1 VKRLLVAGV
10 VFVFL
15 VFGLWIIAVPE
26 SLMTSL
32 IEGSMHDSN
41 VRLGVADMHKGLFYN
56 FTCGSITLTK
66 NDKQLLSF
74 ENIKGKINPLSL
86 LLLKLNVTFNGE
98 LSGGTVNGSI
108 DLFRGKSRTAVR
120 VDGAQLQDM
129 PIFAMLGIDG
139 RGTLS
144 GDLNIRNTKGT
155 VTFSVADARF
165 SRAAF
170 AGVAVPLEVFTGARG
185 AMTVDG
191 STLRVQSFALEGEG
205 IYARLRGDII
215 AGRMNLTMELM
226 PEKSFRDQN
235 LVFML
240 LTKYQ
245 VSPGYYSIP
254 LNGPLP
260 L

>member
-1 VKRLLVAGV
+1 
-10 VFVFL
+10 
-15 VFGLWIIAVPE
+15 
-26 SLMTSL
+26 
-32 IEGSMHDSN
+32 
-41 VRLGVADMHKGLFYN
+41 
-56 FTCGSITLTK
+56 
-66 NDKQLLSF
+66 
-74 ENIKGKINPLSL
+74 
-86 LLLKLNVTFNGE
+86 
-98 LSGGTVNGSI
+98 
-108 DLFRGKSRTAVR
+108 VR

-144 GDLNIRNTKGT
+144 GDLNIRDTKGT

-205 IYARLRGDII
+205 IYARLRGDIT